1 MLLLLKLLFKN
12 HIYIIFFS
20 KSSSPLVP
28 TFPVAL
34 SGLQPPLLKKFK
46 MATLMRQPR
55 RHSASQQPLK
65 NRFLRQQQLI
75 GVYTTR
81 GKYISNDD
89 AMTPTFL
96 YFFKL
101 KESTKHVLF
110 IWCDSTIKWHKRLFA
125 CTYTIHIAI
134 DSGMV
139 G

>member
-1 MLLLLKLLFKN
+1 MTYLHYF
-12 HIYIIFFS
+12 FFS

-46 MATLMRQPR
+46 MATMMRQPR
-55 RHSASQQPLK
+55 RHSASPQPLK

-89 AMTPTFL
+89 AMTPTFCTFFHL
-96 YFFKL
+96 KKVPNMYFLFDVTARL
-101 KESTKHVLF
+101 NDTSDFLHVL
-110 IWCDSTIKWHKRLFA
+110 IPYI
-125 CTYTIHIAI
+125 
-134 DSGMV
+134 
-139 G
+139 